1 MPLPSKLSPAGR
13 LTFFYGW
20 RIVALGYLLNLMTA
34 GLSSSTFSVFVKP
47 MGDDLGWSRSSTILA
62 TTTGT
67 VAAAVFGHFLGTV
80 LDKRHGARLLT
91 TGGMITIG
99 VCAILFGFVQ
109 ETWHLYGL
117 FFIGGA
123 VGLYAYPGLLTPT
136 IVSKWFVRRRGMA
149 ISLASM
155 GLPSSGILLS
165 PYANLLIAH
174 LGWRDAWMVLG
185 ITALVVTV
193 PLCALFMRRRP
204 EDIGLRTDNDEP
216 ASRLRSGELTPVLP
230 DEHSWTIRQA
240 IATRSFWLILISSS
254 LGMMCFMGIL
264 INFFA
269 FATDTDAGFTTNQA
283 SIAFAAFSGF
293 SLIGKLPWAY
303 LSDRIDIR
311 ISTVFT
317 YTVPALGIAL
327 LINADAFWML
337 LLWGIV
343 FGTGISGIAP
353 LPALAWGSYYG
364 RTFLGSIRGVTSP
377 IAFLAQASG
386 PLFAAFLYDNLESYQ
401 ASFSVFIGLFLFSG
415 CLMLFARKPVPPSPL
430 PKPESQRLFP
440 DTVVREVAS

>member
-1 MPLPSKLSPAGR
+1 MPLPSKLPRAGR

-67 VAAAVFGHFLGTV
+67 IAAAVFGHFLGTV
-80 LDKRHGARLLT
+80 LDKRHGARIVT
-91 TGGMITIG
+91 TGGMLTIG

-123 VGLYAYPGLLTPT
+123 VGLYAYPVFLTPT

-155 GLPSSGILLS
+155 GLPSSGFLLT

-204 EDIGLRTDNDEP
+204 EDIGLHTDNDDP
-216 ASRLRSGELTPVLP
+216 NSRLRSGESAPVMH
-230 DEHSWTIRQA
+230 DEYPWTIRQA

-254 LGMMCFMGIL
+254 VGMMSFMGIL

-269 FATDTDAGFTTNQA
+269 FATDSAVGFTTNQA
-283 SIAFAAFSGF
+283 SVAFAAFSGF
-293 SLIGKLPWAY
+293 SLIGKVPWAY

-311 ISTVFT
+311 FSTVFT
-317 YTVPALGIAL
+317 YTVPALGLVI
-327 LINADAFWML
+327 LINANAVWMIV
-337 LLWGIV
+337 LWGIV

-377 IAFLAQASG
+377 IAFLAQAAG
-386 PLFAAFLYDNLESYQ
+386 PLFAAFLYDKLGSYQ
-401 ASFSVFIGLFLFSG
+401 VSFFVFIVLFLLSG
-415 CLMLFARKPVPPSPL
+415 CLMLFAKRPVPPSPL
-430 PKPESQRLFP
+430 PIPESQRLFP
-440 DTVVREVAS
+440 QDVARDIVG

>member
-34 GLSSSTFSVFVKP
+34 GLNSSTFSVFVKP

-80 LDKRHGARLLT
+80 LDKRHGARLLP

-174 LGWRDAWMVLG
+174 LGWRDAWMILG

-204 EDIGLRTDNDEP
+204 KDIGLRTDNDEP
-216 ASRLRSGELTPVLP
+216 ASRLRSGELARVLP

-283 SIAFAAFSGF
+283 SIAFAVI
-293 SLIGKLPWAY
+293 L
-303 LSDRIDIR
+303 
-311 ISTVFT
+311 
-317 YTVPALGIAL
+317 
-327 LINADAFWML
+327 
-337 LLWGIV
+337 
-343 FGTGISGIAP
+343 
-353 LPALAWGSYYG
+353 
-364 RTFLGSIRGVTSP
+364 
-377 IAFLAQASG
+377 
-386 PLFAAFLYDNLESYQ
+386 
-401 ASFSVFIGLFLFSG
+401 
-415 CLMLFARKPVPPSPL
+415 
-430 PKPESQRLFP
+430 RLFP
-440 DTVVREVAS
+440 YRQAPVGLPLRPHRHSNLHRFHVYGSCFWYRPSHQRRCILDAFALGYRFRDRHLRYCPPPSLSLGLILWSYFPRLHKRRDISRRFPGPGLGPPLCGLPVRQFGELPSLLLRFHRPVPFLGLPYALRPKARASLPPPKTREPTSLPSRSRP